1 MPGMGDGT
9 FFLRVAALV
18 VCRFLG
24 GGTEFFSPVSFHFV
38 PLCSALFHFVRILS
52 AIPPMCA
59 TCFFARNLSLC
70 SQALNKM
77 MESLPVDVG

>member
-1 MPGMGDGT
+1 MNALLLEMAL
-9 FFLRVAALV
+9 FLRIAAPV

-24 GGTEFFSPVSFHFV
+24 GTEFSHRS
-38 PLCSALFHFVRILS
+38 LSTLFHFVRILS
-52 AIPPMCA
+52 ANPPMCA

-70 SQALNKM
+70 SQALNKL